1 MALTNVTAGNTANAS
16 DLNQYKEALEGTRE
30 FAPTIV
36 AASGANITMRLAD
49 AAGTN
54 KMIVENSSG
63 TDSLVISSDGT
74 VTPTQLVVTGSASPS
89 NTNAGYVQY
98 NTTKNVLAYGNGTQV
113 VEVADGA
120 STTLLPVL
128 TEPTAINNSAV
139 LTTLADFTVEIA
151 ASGVYIAEILIIY
164 LTGTT
169 PDIQFGWDITAVTG
183 TTIEWGQTGP
193 STINAAAPSGG
204 AAITTYNSMHDVSQ
218 PMALAGQGTGV
229 DNKVVVPISAMIHN
243 GSTTGD
249 LRFQWAQNTP
259 DPSDTKIL
267 VGSYMKITRNA

>member
-1 MALTNVTAGNTANAS
+1 MPLTNVTAGSTANAA
-16 DLNQYKEALEGTRE
+16 DLNQYKSALEGTTS

-36 AASGANITMRLAD
+36 AGAADIVLQLAD
-49 AAGTN
+49 AAGSY
-54 KMIVENSSG
+54 KLQVQNSAG
-63 TDSLVISSDGT
+63 TAGLTVNSNGI
-74 VTPTQLVVTGSASPS
+74 VTPTTFQVTGVATPAD
-89 NTNAGYVQY
+89 TGAGRVSYD
-98 NTTKNVLAYGNGTQV
+98 TTKNLLVYGNGTQV

-128 TEPTAINNSAV
+128 TEPAAINNSTT
-139 LTTLADFTVEIA
+139 LTTLADFTVQIA
-151 ASGVYIAEILIIY
+151 ANGVYVAEILLIY

-169 PDIQFGWDITAVTG
+169 PDIQFKWDITAVTG

-218 PMALAGQGTGV
+218 AMVLAGQGTGA

-243 GSTTGD
+243 GVTTGD
-249 LRFQWAQNTP
+249 LRFQWAQNTA
-259 DPSDTKIL
+259 DSSDTKIL
-267 VGSYMKITRNA
+267 VGSYMKVTRNA

>member
-139 LTTLADFTVEIA
+139 LTTLADFTV
-151 ASGVYIAEILIIY
+151 
-164 LTGTT
+164 
-169 PDIQFGWDITAVTG
+169 
-183 TTIEWGQTGP
+183 
-193 STINAAAPSGG
+193 
-204 AAITTYNSMHDVSQ
+204 
-218 PMALAGQGTGV
+218 
-229 DNKVVVPISAMIHN
+229 
-243 GSTTGD
+243 
-249 LRFQWAQNTP
+249 
-259 DPSDTKIL
+259 
-267 VGSYMKITRNA
+267 